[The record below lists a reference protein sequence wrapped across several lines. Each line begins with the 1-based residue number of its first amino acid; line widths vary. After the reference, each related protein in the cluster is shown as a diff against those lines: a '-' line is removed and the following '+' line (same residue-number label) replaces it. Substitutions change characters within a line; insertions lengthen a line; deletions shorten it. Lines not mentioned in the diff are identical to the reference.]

1 MCTVYTLVHSLKI
14 LHILKFGDMIHFQN
28 AMFMF
33 DFHFGNLPSIF
44 DGFFKNVTEFHQYK
58 TRLAAKKALYIPK
71 IRTNYGKFNIRY
83 SGTKTWNSIDNNLKS
98 NKFRF
103 KSLLKESLLES
114 YG

>member
-1 MCTVYTLVHSLKI
+1 
-14 LHILKFGDMIHFQN
+14 MIHFQN

-103 KSLLKESLLES
+103 KSLLKESLLKS